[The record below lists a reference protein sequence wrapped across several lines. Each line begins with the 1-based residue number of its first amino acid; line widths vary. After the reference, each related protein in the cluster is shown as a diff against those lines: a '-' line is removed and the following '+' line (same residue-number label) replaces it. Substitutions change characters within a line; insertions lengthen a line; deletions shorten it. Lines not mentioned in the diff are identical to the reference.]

1 MSKKNRRRR
10 GTARAKRQQG
20 KSLLIPVVVALVVIA
35 MIVGVILSIEGGTTT
50 SASSSQNS
58 TALPLNTG
66 SLPYPDVPRIGVDE
80 SQAKQQQ
87 GQAVLVDVRTTES
100 FAKSHAAGAIS
111 IPEEDMGARMNELP
125 RDKEIILY
133 CT

>member
-1 MSKKNRRRR
+1 MSKKNRRSR
-10 GTARAKRQQG
+10 ARARRRQN

-50 SASSSQNS
+50 SASSSQRN

-66 SLPYPDVPRIGVDE
+66 SLPYPNVPRIGVEE
-80 SQAKQQQ
+80 SLALQEQ
-87 GQAVLVDVRTTES
+87 GQATLVDVRSAES
-100 FAKSHAAGAIS
+100 FEKSRAAGAIS
-111 IPEEDMGARMNELP
+111 IPEDEIGARMNELP